1 MLTWQAWSRRN
12 WLEFWWNG
20 GHRAPIYT
28 TTMEQVH
35 HPRGQLTM
43 KQTGRH
49 LDDTRHGTHVKNVYG
64 SCIWA
69 TLPNPLKTNHV
80 HPDNI
85 SYGPII
91 GNSPFLCP
99 AFRAFGFTISSG
111 HRKPKAS
118 SAAGPWCSDSSP
130 ARRPSSWPKPWG
142 EPNESMKLSPSYF
155 LYPKKWRYSFH
166 PPALILVKTWE
177 KAGKKKQSG
186 KKNALKEYS
195 MLNYTTYHWRCTS
208 QPFPRCSSIN
218 QLGLCSQRSFRNK
231 MASLRRCLSSHGR
244 APLRS
249 LEPEPVWYRYE
260 VVDLALNQAA
270 KPLETNINIRLG
282 TICSGLFPVCNLE
295 VSTGAS

>member
-1 MLTWQAWSRRN
+1 MHLGYLTKPS
-12 WLEFWWNG
+12 
-20 GHRAPIYT
+20 
-28 TTMEQVH
+28 
-35 HPRGQLTM
+35 
-43 KQTGRH
+43 
-49 LDDTRHGTHVKNVYG
+49 KNQ
-64 SCIWA
+64 SCPSW
-69 TLPNPLKTNHV
+69 H
-80 HPDNI
+80 I

-118 SAAGPWCSDSSP
+118 SAAGPRCSDSSP

-244 APLRS
+244 LH
-249 LEPEPVWYRYE
+249 
-260 VVDLALNQAA
+260 
-270 KPLETNINIRLG
+270 
-282 TICSGLFPVCNLE
+282 SGL
-295 VSTGAS
+295 